1 MVLALV
7 ECPPG
12 VLIHLGGADLGILI
26 TEGMLGDAG
35 TTLRVPYF
43 NMPGVE

>member
-12 VLIHLGGADLGILI
+12 VLIHAGEVDLGMP
-26 TEGMLGDAG
+26 TREGMLGDAS
-35 TTLRVPYF
+35 TTLQVPYF
-43 NMPGVE
+43 NMHGVQ